1 MPVAIV
7 NWNGNEK
14 VIETAVFS
22 LRYSNEDY
30 M

>member
-1 MPVAIV
+1 MPVATA

-14 VIETAVFS
+14 VIETAMFS
-22 LRYSNEDY
+22 LRYSNEHY